1 MYVRSMSEVQQAVA
15 GLRAAVDAVLAC
27 SLDRSTAGEVV
38 ELLDELEN
46 AGCRLP
52 AAQHRAL
59 ARLQVETSALQ
70 RGPRTGKTCWRS
82 ATGSAGRKR
91 TAG

>member
-15 GLRAAVDAVLAC
+15 GLRAAVDAVLSC
-27 SLDRSTAGEVV
+27 SLDRSTAAEVV

-52 AAQHRAL
+52 AARHRAL
-59 ARLQVETSALQ
+59 ARLQVETSAVQ
-70 RGPRTGKTCWRS
+70 MGAKN
-82 ATGSAGRKR
+82 
-91 TAG
+91 